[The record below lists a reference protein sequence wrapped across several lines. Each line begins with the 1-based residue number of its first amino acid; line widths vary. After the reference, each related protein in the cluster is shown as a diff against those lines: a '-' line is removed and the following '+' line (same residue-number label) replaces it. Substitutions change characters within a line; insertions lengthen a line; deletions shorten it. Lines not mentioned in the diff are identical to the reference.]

1 MIHLHTYFRIIYV
14 DKFWFYIF
22 VHLYFFIGMIKENGG
37 HGVHG
42 RSPGWILCFWPFGNR
57 TLGRP
62 DGSAVQW
69 AVESHECA
77 DCGERSRT
85 AGNDGTCRIDR
96 QDRSWRARELEMPP
110 LDDP

>member
-1 MIHLHTYFRIIYV
+1 MG
-14 DKFWFYIF
+14 
-22 VHLYFFIGMIKENGG
+22 VHLVGYCAFGPLGIG
-37 HGVHG
+37 HSDG
-42 RSPGWILCFWPFGNR
+42 RTGLQCSGPWP
-57 TLGRP
+57 
-62 DGSAVQW
+62 
-69 AVESHECA
+69 VESHECA